1 MSYVSILKNLPEIL
15 SQPTGIAAIASV
27 GIHGAI
33 ALIVPLVPVDSTK
46 TKESASS
53 KTVGVMELSEAD
65 QKRLPE
71 IPGSSQIFPQ
81 SPVQLQQSQLPQL
94 SGGGQTS
101 LSAFPPPPP
110 APNPSQMMLEPIPS
124 SPTNYR
130 LSALPKQQS
139 VPTYSKKDLGLDTSD
154 FNARNKFSTSIARF
168 NNKDIAFGQSKP
180 LVRSGLPVFPNGKL
194 PDGLPTSSTPLPIN
208 ATPGTSGD
216 TTTTAQ
222 TIPTGDNASGGYQN
236 GQLLARVGT
245 TTQQGQLGNTPN
257 LSNGSPASGTEKAI
271 AQIKSYEELRKT
283 TQQQYPNAV
292 EKSVIRDTI
301 TTDKSDAQGLVLGR
315 LVVGPDG
322 VIDIKFE
329 DSSNRALQV
338 KAQEYF
344 KANPPKRDQQVAH
357 YPFSLEFKNNS
368 NNASGDTQKPASTT
382 ILQPLS
388 TPAVN
393 NNQPGTNPKPL
404 LNLPVNNNQ
413 PAPIPGTNP
422 KPLLNLPVNNNQPGT
437 NPKPLLNLP
446 VNNNQPAPTPG
457 TNPKPLL
464 NLPLNN
470 NQPAPGTTGKPLSNS
485 LINRIKPA
493 PTVTATPFSNPVVNT
508 IKPVATP
515 AATVKPSPAPE
526 NNTNQPTPTVE
537 SGKKLIQQLRQLREK
552 RETPSQDK

>member
-1 MSYVSILKNLPEIL
+1 MSYVSLLKNLPEIL

-46 TKESASS
+46 TTESASA

-71 IPGSSQIFPQ
+71 TPGSSPIFPQ

-94 SGGGQTS
+94 PGGGQTT

-130 LSALPKQQS
+130 VSPLPKQQS
-139 VPTYSKKDLGLDTSD
+139 LRTYSKKDLGLDTSD
-154 FNARNKFSTSIARF
+154 LNTRNKFSTSIARF
-168 NNKDIAFGQSKP
+168 NNKGIAFGQSKP
-180 LVRSGLPVFPNGKL
+180 LTRSGLPVFPNGKPL
-194 PDGLPTSSTPLPIN
+194 DGLPISSAPLPVE
-208 ATPGTSGD
+208 ATPGTPGD
-216 TTTTAQ
+216 TTTNAQ
-222 TIPTGDNASGGYQN
+222 TTPTANNASGGSQN
-236 GQLLARVGT
+236 GQLLAGLGST
-245 TTQQGQLGNTPN
+245 TPQGQLGNTPN
-257 LSNGSPASGTEKAI
+257 ISNGLPGSGTEKAI

-283 TQQQYPNAV
+283 IQQQYPNAV
-292 EKSVIRDTI
+292 EKSVIRDTV
-301 TTDKSDAQGLVLGR
+301 TTDKSDVQGLVLGR

-322 VIDIKFE
+322 VMDIKFE

-344 KANPPKRDQQVAH
+344 KANLPKRDQQVAH

-368 NNASGDTQKPASTT
+368 NNASGDSQKPASTT
-382 ILQPLS
+382 ILKPLS

-393 NNQPGTNPKPL
+393 NNQPAPAPGMNLKPL
-404 LNLPVNNNQ
+404 LNPPVNNNQ
-413 PAPIPGTNP
+413 PT
-422 KPLLNLPVNNNQPGT
+422 
-437 NPKPLLNLP
+437 
-446 VNNNQPAPTPG
+446 PAPE
-457 TNPKPLL
+457 
-464 NLPLNN
+464 
-470 NQPAPGTTGKPLSNS
+470 TTGKPSSNS
-485 LINRIKPA
+485 LINRIKLA
-493 PTVTATPFSNPVVNT
+493 PTVTATPFSNPAVNT

-515 AATVKPSPAPE
+515 AATVKPSPVPE

-537 SGKKLIQQLRQLREK
+537 SGKKLLQQLRELRQE